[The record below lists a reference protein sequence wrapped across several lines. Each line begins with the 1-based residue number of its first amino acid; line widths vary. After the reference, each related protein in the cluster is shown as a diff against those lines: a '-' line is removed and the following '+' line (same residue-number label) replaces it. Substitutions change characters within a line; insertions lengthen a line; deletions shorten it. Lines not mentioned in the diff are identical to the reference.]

1 MLPRSNQPGQMHGTT
16 KTHKLKKIE
25 DIELEEMKFRQ
36 IIALTGTYTYNV
48 TASAKHFYVIGMN
61 NSLGTH

>member
-1 MLPRSNQPGQMHGTT
+1 MHGTT

-36 IIALTGTYTYNV
+36 IIAPTGTYTYNV
-48 TASAKHFYVIGMN
+48 TASTKHFYVI
-61 NSLGTH
+61 